1 MGLTCGENIKVGGS
15 IQHTAWENS
24 PGNYI
29 HDGHVSAL
37 SKSGVP
43 SFCGAAR
50 W

>member
-29 HDGHVSAL
+29 HDGHVYTGL
-37 SKSGVP
+37 VVTLFG
-43 SFCGAAR
+43 
-50 W
+50 